1 MDNDQDKIPAEL
13 KLKLL
18 QAEKEINESIPSRF
32 DWQRGGFICALTA
45 GAFFIV
51 GIIARAPIFSALG
64 FAVCGGITGL
74 LVGATHK
81 PRRYDK

>member
-18 QAEKEINESIPSRF
+18 QAEKEINEAIPPRF
-32 DWQRGGFICALTA
+32 NWQRGGLICALTG

-51 GIIARAPIFSALG
+51 GILARAPIFSALG
-64 FAVCGGITGL
+64 FAVCGAITGL

-81 PRRYDK
+81 PKRYDK